1 MLRYDNCHDR
11 AERPWRLTE
20 NVVDGSKKETGVV
33 AALPMK

>member
-20 NVVDGSKKETGVV
+20 NVLDGSKKETGVV
-33 AALPMK
+33 DALPMK